1 MGLNPIHGSKRHR
14 LPTSGFIMANYY
26 NGSICLSDI
35 PKEKITE
42 GKNGKKYLNVKL
54 WVNDVPDR
62 YENIGSI
69 QVQQTKDEREAGN
82 KATYIGNF
90 KAPAENKQVQ
100 AAENKVVTPEYSGDL
115 PF

>member
-1 MGLNPIHGSKRHR
+1 M
-14 LPTSGFIMANYY
+14 
-26 NGSICLSDI
+26 SDI
-35 PKEKITE
+35 PKDKITE

-90 KAPAENKQVQ
+90 KAPAENKQVVP
-100 AAENKVVTPEYSGDL
+100 AENIAVTPNYTGDL

>member
-1 MGLNPIHGSKRHR
+1 
-14 LPTSGFIMANYY
+14 MANYY

-35 PKEKITE
+35 PEEKITE

-69 QVQQTKDEREAGN
+69 QIQQTKDEREAGN

-90 KAPAENKQVQ
+90 KAPAENKQVVP
-100 AAENKVVTPEYSGDL
+100 AENKAVTPDYSDSL
-115 PF
+115 PS

>member
-1 MGLNPIHGSKRHR
+1 
-14 LPTSGFIMANYY
+14 MANYY

-35 PKEKITE
+35 PKDKITE

-90 KAPAENKQVQ
+90 KAPADNKQVQ
-100 AAENKVVTPEYSGDL
+100 AAENKVVTPDYSDSL